1 MARTPTEL
9 RSSLQG
15 LIGFGVTPFHQDF
28 KVDVESLRQNA
39 AHLARYCDVVVALGN
54 NGEIFSLSVE
64 EQKLVGRNV
73 VEEVGKRKPVLVGT
87 GFSLPDTCEL
97 VRAAEASGPT
107 ASWFSLPTTRVRT
120 KMGFLRIT
128 RRRRKLPILE

>member
-39 AHLARYCDVVVALGN
+39 AHLARV
-54 NGEIFSLSVE
+54 S
-64 EQKLVGRNV
+64 
-73 VEEVGKRKPVLVGT
+73 
-87 GFSLPDTCEL
+87 
-97 VRAAEASGPT
+97 EA
-107 ASWFSLPTTRVRT
+107 
-120 KMGFLRIT
+120 
-128 RRRRKLPILE
+128 